1 MARNMRRVTLPR
13 CRRTADRMPRAPAGY
28 DPAMSGPGPVPP
40 ARPTRRDLLRAGA
53 ATLGL
58 AAAPVGLS
66 ALAGCT
72 AAPGGPPPRGIPSG
86 SPTSSVDSTSAG
98 PTGPGPSPSEPDVPS
113 RAQIVARFAGVVPTQ
128 WGVEVT
134 GVVRHLDLQ
143 RSTAS
148 GSRGST
154 GGGTAT
160 GAGGRPTAAL
170 TFDACGGPSPTSSGC
185 GADQALLALLRR
197 YAVPATLFLNARWIA
212 ANPGLTDELVH
223 DPLFEI
229 GNHGT
234 RHQPLS
240 VNGRTA
246 YTEQGTADV
255 GAVFD
260 EIAGNRERLTQLLG
274 RPPAWFRSGTAHYDE
289 VAVQIVGALGER
301 VAGFS
306 VNGDAGTTFSAAQV
320 AVAVGACRDGD
331 IVISHFNRPEHQTA
345 AGYAAVLPRLVDR
358 GYRFVTLSRA

>member
-1 MARNMRRVTLPR
+1 
-13 CRRTADRMPRAPAGY
+13 MPPAPAGY
-28 DPAMSGPGPVPP
+28 DPVMRGPGRVPP
-40 ARPTRRDLLRAGA
+40 AQPTRRLLLQAGA

-72 AAPGGPPPRGIPSG
+72 DAPGGPSPRGIPSG
-86 SPTSSVDSTSAG
+86 AVPS
-98 PTGPGPSPSEPDVPS
+98 TGPGGQGSGPGSAPRVPDVPS
-113 RAQIVARFAGVVPTQ
+113 RAQVVARFAGVVPTQ
-128 WGVEVT
+128 WGMEVT
-134 GVVRHLDLQ
+134 GVVRHLDPQ
-143 RSTAS
+143 RSTSSSGGAS
-148 GSRGST
+148 RSGPGRST
-154 GGGTAT
+154 
-160 GAGGRPTAAL
+160 GGRPTVAL

-185 GADQALLALLRR
+185 GVDQPLLALLRR

-255 GAVFD
+255 GAVYD
-260 EIAGNRERLTQLLG
+260 EIADNRARLTQLLG
-274 RPPAWFRSGTAHYDE
+274 RPPTWFRSGTAHYDE

-320 AVAVGACRDGD
+320 AAAVGACRDGD

-345 AGYAAVLPRLVDR
+345 PGYAAALPRLVDR
-358 GYRFVTLSRA
+358 GYRFVTLSRP